1 MPKIPKTLVV
11 GINLHGEIPLDSNNI
26 PQKEKVPVNYIV
38 KLNTVEPGVP
48 NISTFENYNELS
60 DITKEFVKEN
70 TWLNDPMIPNDIR

>member
-38 KLNTVEPGVP
+38 TKTTIYYMLFHI
-48 NISTFENYNELS
+48 NILP
-60 DITKEFVKEN
+60 ILLKIILVC
-70 TWLNDPMIPNDIR
+70 